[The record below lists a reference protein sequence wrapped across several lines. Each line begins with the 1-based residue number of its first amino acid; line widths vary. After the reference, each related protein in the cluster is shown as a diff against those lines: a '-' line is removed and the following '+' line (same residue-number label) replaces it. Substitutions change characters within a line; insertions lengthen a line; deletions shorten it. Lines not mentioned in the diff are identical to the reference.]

1 MRQGLGV
8 LRLLAVVTVVGPA
21 AAQTQGAAKDSPG
34 RAAFVQ
40 CATLYNHGDMDGALA
55 ACNQAIAADPKIAD
69 AYFVKGSALF
79 GQGTLSGAKVAAPPG
94 THEAL
99 DQYLALAP
107 DGAHASDVKQM
118 LDAMQ

>member
-1 MRQGLGV
+1 MRQGLDV
-8 LRLLAVVTVVGPA
+8 LTLLAVVTVVGPA

-69 AYFVKGSALF
+69 AYFVKGSVLL
-79 GQGTLSGAKVAAPPG
+79 GRGTLSGTKFAAPPG

-107 DGAHASDVKQM
+107 DGGHASEVKQM
-118 LDAMQ
+118 LDALQ